1 MIEAGPSYFDSAVKQ
16 VGEGI
21 ASATTE
27 LAKRDTAPYVSTAQ

>member
-21 ASATTE
+21 DSVNAE
-27 LAKRDTAPYVSTAQ
+27 LAKRDATPYVSGAK